1 MSSKKRPLIGITC
14 LALRE
19 KDWSELSLGLWKDCL
34 FRDYTQ
40 SVAAAGGI
48 PVGIPIIGDKGLIT
62 DLLARVD
69 GVILSGGSD
78 IYPYL
83 YSEEM
88 RPGIGQLDH
97 LSDQL
102 ELEIARQTLKSEK
115 PTLGICRGIQV
126 IAVAAGGRLIQ
137 DIKSEV
143 SNPLNHWQNSTKD
156 TFAHQVEVTENSKLG
171 QIVGS
176 GNVWVNSHHHQAVRV
191 VPDEF
196 TVTAKAG
203 DGVIEGIEH
212 PQHPFYV
219 GVQWHPEGTT
229 FVDKPSL
236 GLFEAL
242 VIAGGSKS

>member
-1 MSSKKRPLIGITC
+1 MSSNKRPLIGITS

-19 KDWSELSLGLWKDCL
+19 NDWTELSLGLWKDCL

-40 SVAAAGGI
+40 SVVAAGGI
-48 PVGIPIIGDKGLIT
+48 LVGIPILEDKDLIA

-69 GVILSGGSD
+69 GVILTGGPD

-83 YSEEM
+83 YGEEM
-88 RPGIGQLDH
+88 RPGMGNSDH
-97 LSDQL
+97 MSDQM
-102 ELEIARQTLKSEK
+102 EIEIARLTFENKQ

-126 IAVAAGGRLIQ
+126 MAVAAGGNLIQ

-143 SNPLNHWQNSTKD
+143 DNPVSHWQNSSKD
-156 TFAHQVEVTENSKLG
+156 TFAHQVEIVQNSKLV
-171 QIVGS
+171 QIAGS
-176 GNVWVNSHHHQAVRV
+176 SKIWVNSHHHQAIRM

-196 TVTAKAG
+196 TVTAHSG

-236 GLFEAL
+236 NLFEAL
-242 VIAGGSKS
+242 VDASK

>member
-19 KDWSELSLGLWKDCL
+19 NDWTELSLGLWKDCI

-48 PVGIPIIGDKGLIT
+48 PVGIPILEDKGLIA

-69 GVILSGGSD
+69 GVILTGGPD

-83 YSEEM
+83 YSQEM
-88 RPGIGQLDH
+88 RPGMGNSEYKSDH
-97 LSDQL
+97 M
-102 ELEIARQTLKSEK
+102 EIEIARHTFENKQ

-126 IAVAAGGRLIQ
+126 MAVAAGGRLIQ

-143 SNPLNHWQNSTKD
+143 DNPLSHWQNSSKD
-156 TFAHQVEVTENSKLG
+156 TYAHQVEIVENSKLNR
-171 QIVGS
+171 IAGS
-176 GNVWVNSHHHQAVRV
+176 SKIWVNSHHHQAIRAVLE
-191 VPDEF
+191 EF
-196 TVTAKAG
+196 QITAHSG

-236 GLFEAL
+236 RLFEAL
-242 VIAGGSKS
+242 VSASA

>member
-19 KDWSELSLGLWKDCL
+19 NDWTELSLGLWKDCL

-40 SVAAAGGI
+40 SVVAAGGI
-48 PVGIPIIGDKGLIT
+48 PVGIPIIEDKGLIAEM
-62 DLLARVD
+62 LIRLD
-69 GVILSGGSD
+69 GIILTGGPD

-83 YSEEM
+83 YGEEM
-88 RPGIGQLDH
+88 RPGIGQSDH
-97 LSDQL
+97 KSDHM
-102 ELEIARQTLKSEK
+102 EIEIARQTLENNK

-126 IAVAAGGRLIQ
+126 MAVAAGGSLIQ

-143 SNPLNHWQNSTKD
+143 ENPLNHWQNSSKD
-156 TFAHQVEVTENSKLG
+156 TFAHQVEVTENSKLA

-176 GNVWVNSHHHQAVRV
+176 GKVWVNSHHHQAVRMA
-191 VPDEF
+191 PDEF
-196 TVTAKAG
+196 VVTARSG
-203 DGVIEGIEH
+203 DGAIEGIEH
-212 PQHPFYV
+212 SLHPFYV

-236 GLFEAL
+236 ILFEAL
-242 VIAGGSKS
+242 MKASE

>member
-19 KDWSELSLGLWKDCL
+19 NDWTDLSLGLWKDCL

-40 SVAAAGGI
+40 SVAVAGGI
-48 PVGIPIIGDKGLIT
+48 PIGIPILEDKALIT

-69 GVILSGGSD
+69 GVILTGGPD

-83 YSEEM
+83 YGEEM
-88 RPGIGQLDH
+88 RSGIGHTDH
-97 LSDQL
+97 LSDHM
-102 ELEIARQTLKSEK
+102 ELEIAKQTLNHKL

-126 IAVAAGGRLIQ
+126 MVVATGGSLLQ

-143 SNPLNHWQNSTKD
+143 ENPLCHWQNSTKD
-156 TFAHQVEVTENSKLG
+156 TFAHKVAVAENTKLA
-171 QIVGS
+171 QIIGS
-176 GNVWVNSHHHQAVRV
+176 GRVWVNSHHHQAVHV
-191 VPDEF
+191 VPDEL
-196 TVTAKAG
+196 TVSAKAG

-229 FVDKPSL
+229 FVDKPSMR
-236 GLFEAL
+236 LFEAL
-242 VIAGGSKS
+242 VKASE